1 MKKLLVGLGV
11 AGAVAGT
18 VWVVRKYQANRGQVE
33 DVLQQHLDQLT
44 ELTKRV
50 STYLDTAATQFAAT
64 WLMPEGES
72 TEEPGAQKPGDQYTN
87 SNPLLDDGR

>member
-18 VWVVRKYQANRGQVE
+18 VWVVRKYQANKDHVE
-33 DVLQQHLDQLT
+33 EALQQHVAQLT

-50 STYLDTAATQFAAT
+50 STYLDVAATQFATT
-64 WLMPEGES
+64 WLSPEGQGGPTKEA
-72 TEEPGAQKPGDQYTN
+72 EKPADEYTN
-87 SNPLLDDGR
+87 GNPLLDDGR